1 MTHTDSTARTPEAAD
16 TAPKSSGT
24 APITRRELRRAERE
38 FAAGARRA
46 DKADKKAHPHARP
59 VRSLATVGAV
69 VALLAGVAI
78 PAYAVTTTSV
88 DETAS
93 PSAHQLAEEN
103 AQSLS
108 VGDDVKAA
116 DLEVAKYSATTPKE
130 IEKEKAKEAAAKR
143 AKEAEAAAA
152 AASSSGYKPANISAE
167 EPVVSGGFANPLG
180 SSSYSLG
187 TPGVHGFGVYRP
199 NSGTIH
205 MGQDMMAPSGTPIV
219 AAIDGTVD
227 SAGWSGGYGNLVQL
241 SGTVDGSQTTI
252 KNGHMSAVAVSAGQA
267 VQKGDVIGYVG
278 STGFSDVNHLHVEV
292 WINGTA
298 YDPRSYLPIG

>member
-1 MTHTDSTARTPEAAD
+1 MTHTDSPAGTPEA
-16 TAPKSSGT
+16 PGT
-24 APITRRELRRAERE
+24 APTSTTATITRRELRRAERE
-38 FAAGARRA
+38 FAAGARNA
-46 DKADKKAHPHARP
+46 QKNGKKAHQPTHP
-59 VRSLATVGAV
+59 LRSLATVGAV

-78 PAYAVTTTSV
+78 PAYAATTSSV
-88 DETAS
+88 DETAA
-93 PSAHQLAEEN
+93 PSAHQLASQN

-130 IEKEKAKEAAAKR
+130 IEEEKAEEAAAKR
-143 AKEAEAAAA
+143 AEEAEEAAAA
-152 AASSSGYKPANISAE
+152 AASSGYAPANISSE

-205 MGQDMMAPSGTPIV
+205 MGQDMMASQGTPIV
-219 AAIDGTVD
+219 AAIDGTVE
-227 SAGWSGGYGNLVQL
+227 SAGWSGGYGNLVSL

-252 KNGHMSAVAVSAGQA
+252 KNGHMSAVAVSAGQS
-267 VQKGDVIGYVG
+267 VEKGDVIGYVG
-278 STGFSDVNHLHVEV
+278 STGFSDIDHLHVEV